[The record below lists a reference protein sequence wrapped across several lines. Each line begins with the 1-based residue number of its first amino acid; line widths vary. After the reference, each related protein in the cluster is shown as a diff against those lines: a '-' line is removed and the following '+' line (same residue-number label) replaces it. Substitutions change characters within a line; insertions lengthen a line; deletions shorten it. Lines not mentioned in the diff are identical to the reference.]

1 MDDFTATLPDDPI
14 ALKALVL
21 SLGAQVKSLEPA
33 LSTRQL
39 IIETL
44 QIQLAALRRQQFGRK
59 SEKLD
64 EQIAQ
69 LELKLEE
76 FQTDEAEDPAPVT
89 ETVKAVR
96 SKRVRKPLPDH
107 LPRDTVTYPA
117 PACDCPTCGGSLQA
131 IGEDVAEQLEFIPAS
146 FRVIGH
152 VRPKFG
158 CTHCDTL
165 VQAPAPSR
173 PIERGIAG
181 PGLLAHVL
189 VAKYGDHL
197 PLYRQSQ
204 IYAREGVEL
213 ERSTLAEWVGGASRL
228 LRPLVDALRR
238 HVLTGPTVHADDTPV
253 PVLAPGRGKTVTGRL
268 WAYVRDERP
277 AGQASAPAMW
287 MAYSPDR
294 KGEHPQAH
302 LQNFAGVIHADGF
315 AGYDKL
321 YNAARIEAACWA
333 HVRRKFYDISQSHPS
348 PIAGEAIRRISA
360 LYAIEAQIRG
370 QPPDRR
376 REIRMA
382 QTKPLLDDMHRWL
395 TSLLPTLSSKATLA
409 GAIQYAFN
417 RWDALNVFAKDGRV
431 EIDNN
436 AVERSLRAVS
446 LGRKNFMFAGSDA
459 GGHRAAAMYS
469 LIGSAKLNGL
479 DPEAYLRTVLSQ
491 IADHPVNRVDEL
503 LPWNLPGAVSVTA
516 DDPVVST
523 QVPT

>member
-1 MDDFTATLPDDPI
+1 
-14 ALKALVL
+14 
-21 SLGAQVKSLEPA
+21 
-33 LSTRQL
+33 
-39 IIETL
+39 
-44 QIQLAALRRQQFGRK
+44 
-59 SEKLD
+59 
-64 EQIAQ
+64 
-69 LELKLEE
+69 
-76 FQTDEAEDPAPVT
+76 
-89 ETVKAVR
+89 
-96 SKRVRKPLPDH
+96 
-107 LPRDTVTYPA
+107 
-117 PACDCPTCGGSLQA
+117 
-131 IGEDVAEQLEFIPAS
+131 
-146 FRVIGH
+146 
-152 VRPKFG
+152 
-158 CTHCDTL
+158 

-204 IYAREGVEL
+204 MYAREGVEL

-238 HVLTGPTVHADDTPV
+238 HVLSGPTVHADDTPV

-277 AGQASAPAMW
+277 AGQSRAPALW

-302 LQNFAGVIHADGF
+302 LQDFTGVIHADGF

-321 YNAARIEAACWA
+321 YGDMRVEAACWA

-348 PIAGEAIRRISA
+348 PIAGEAIRRIGV

-370 QPPDRR
+370 QLPEHRQA
-376 REIRMA
+376 IRMA
-382 QTKPLLDDMHRWL
+382 QTQPLLDDMHRWL
-395 TSLLPTLSSKATLA
+395 TGLLPTLSTKAALA

-417 RWDALNVFAKDGRV
+417 RWDALNVFARDGRV

-436 AVERSLRAVS
+436 AVERALRAVS

-479 DPEAYLRTVLSQ
+479 DPEAYLRQVLSQ
-491 IADHPVNRVDEL
+491 IAEHPVNRVEEL
-503 LPWNLPGAVSVTA
+503 LPWNLLGGVSNATVETPAVST
-516 DDPVVST
+516 
-523 QVPT
+523 

>member
-1 MDDFTATLPDDPI
+1 MDDFTATLPDDPA
-14 ALKALVL
+14 ALKTLIL
-21 SLGAQVKSLEPA
+21 SLGAQIKSLESA

-44 QIQLAALRRQQFGRK
+44 QIQLAALRRQKFGRK

-76 FQTDEAEDPAPVT
+76 FQADEAEDPAPAT
-89 ETVKAVR
+89 EAVKAAR
-96 SKRVRKPLPDH
+96 ATRVRKPLPDH
-107 LPRDTVTYPA
+107 LPRETIIYPA
-117 PACDCPTCGGSLQA
+117 PACDCPTCGGALQA

-146 FRVIGH
+146 FRVIRH
-152 VRPKFG
+152 VRPKLS
-158 CTHCDTL
+158 CTRCETL

-173 PIERGIAG
+173 PITRGIAG

-253 PVLAPGRGKTVTGRL
+253 PVLAPGRGKTLTGRL

-277 AGQASAPAMW
+277 AGQTSAPALW

-294 KGEHPQAH
+294 KGEHPQEH
-302 LQNFAGVIHADGF
+302 LQNFNGVIHADGF
-315 AGYDKL
+315 AGYGKL
-321 YNAARIEAACWA
+321 YHGPRTEAACWA

-348 PIAGEAIRRISA
+348 PIAGEAIRRIAA

-370 QPPDRR
+370 KPPDRR
-376 REIRMA
+376 REIRMT
-382 QTKPLLDDMHRWL
+382 QTQPLLDDMHRWL
-395 TSLLPTLSSKATLA
+395 TSLLSTLSAKAALA

-417 RWDALNVFAKDGRV
+417 RWGALNVFARDGRV

-436 AVERSLRAVS
+436 AVERALRAVS
-446 LGRKNFMFAGSDA
+446 LGRKNFMFVGSDA
-459 GGHRAAAMYS
+459 GGERAAAMYS
-469 LIGSAKLNGL
+469 LIGSAKLNSL
-479 DPEAYLRTVLSQ
+479 DPEAYLRNVLSQ
-491 IADHPVNRVDEL
+491 IAEHPVNRVDEL
-503 LPWNLPGAVSVTA
+503 LPWNLASAALAAAEETA
-516 DDPVVST
+516 AASA
-523 QVPT
+523 

>member
-1 MDDFTATLPDDPI
+1 MDDVTATLPDDPA
-14 ALKALVL
+14 ALKALVV
-21 SLGAQVKSLEPA
+21 SLGAQVKSLESA
-33 LSTRQL
+33 LTTRQL
-39 IIETL
+39 IIEMMEL
-44 QIQLAALRRQQFGRK
+44 QLATLRRQKFGRK

-76 FQTDEAEDPAPVT
+76 FQVDEAEDPAPAT
-89 ETVKAVR
+89 EAVKAAR
-96 SKRVRKPLPDH
+96 AKRVRKPLPDH
-107 LPRDTVTYPA
+107 LPRDTVIYPA
-117 PACDCPTCGGSLQA
+117 PTCDCPTCGSALQS

-146 FRVIGH
+146 FRVIRH

-158 CTHCDTL
+158 CTRCDTL
-165 VQAPAPSR
+165 VQASAPSR

-204 IYAREGVEL
+204 IYAREGVEI

-253 PVLAPGRGKTVTGRL
+253 PVLAPGRGKTLTGRL

-277 AGQASAPAMW
+277 AGQTSAPALW

-294 KGEHPQAH
+294 KGEHPQQH
-302 LQNFAGVIHADGF
+302 LQDFHGVIHADGF

-321 YNAARIEAACWA
+321 YHGTRIEAACWA

-348 PIAGEAIRRISA
+348 PIAGEMLRRIGA

-376 REIRMA
+376 REIRIA
-382 QTKPLLDDMHRWL
+382 QTQPLLDDIRRWL
-395 TSLLPTLSSKATLA
+395 TGLLPTLSAKAALA

-417 RWDALNVFAKDGRV
+417 RWEALNVFARDGRV

-436 AVERSLRAVS
+436 AVERALRAVS
-446 LGRKNFMFAGSDA
+446 LGRKNFMFVGSDA
-459 GGHRAAAMYS
+459 GGHRAAAIYS

-479 DPEAYLRTVLSQ
+479 DPEAYLRTVLSR
-491 IADHPVNRVDEL
+491 IAEHPVNQVAGL
-503 LPWNLPGAVSVTA
+503 LPWNLLDGVTTA
-516 DDPVVST
+516 AALE

>member
-1 MDDFTATLPDDPI
+1 MTSLQPCPMTPV

-21 SLGAQVKSLEPA
+21 SQGAQIKSLESA
-33 LSTRQL
+33 LSARQL
-39 IIETL
+39 IIEMMEL
-44 QIQLAALRRQQFGRK
+44 QLAALRRQKFGRK

-64 EQIAQ
+64 GQIAQ

-89 ETVKAVR
+89 ETVQAR
-96 SKRVRKPLPDH
+96 RARRIRKPLPDH

-117 PACDCPTCGGSLQA
+117 PTCDCPSCGATLQA

-146 FRVIGH
+146 FRVIRH

-158 CTHCDTL
+158 CTRCDTL

-204 IYAREGVEL
+204 IYAREGVEI

-238 HVLTGPTVHADDTPV
+238 HVLAGPTVHADDTPV
-253 PVLAPGRGKTVTGRL
+253 PVLAPGRGKTLTGRL

-277 AGQASAPAMW
+277 AGQASAPALW

-294 KGEHPQAH
+294 KGEHPQQH
-302 LQNFAGVIHADGF
+302 LQDFHGVIHADGF

-321 YNAARIEAACWA
+321 YQGTRTEAACWA

-348 PIAGEAIRRISA
+348 PIAGEMLRRIGA

-370 QPPDRR
+370 QPLDRR
-376 REIRMA
+376 REIRIT
-382 QTKPLLDDMHRWL
+382 QTQPLLDDMRRWL
-395 TSLLPTLSSKATLA
+395 TSLLPTLSAKAALA

-417 RWDALNVFAKDGRV
+417 RWDALNVFVTDGRV

-436 AVERSLRAVS
+436 AVERALRAVS
-446 LGRKNFMFAGSDA
+446 LGRKNFMFVGSDA
-459 GGHRAAAMYS
+459 GGHRAAAIYS

-491 IADHPVNRVDEL
+491 IAEHPVNRVDEL
-503 LPWNLPGAVSVTA
+503 LPWNLLDGVTTIA
-516 DDPVVST
+516 APE

>member
-1 MDDFTATLPDDPI
+1 MDEYNTTLPDDPD

-21 SLGAQVKSLEPA
+21 SLGAQVKSLESA

-39 IIETL
+39 MIETL
-44 QIQLAALRRQQFGRK
+44 QIQIAALRRQKFGRK

-64 EQIAQ
+64 VQIAQ

-76 FQTDEAEDPAPVT
+76 FQADEAEDPAPAK
-89 ETVKAVR
+89 ETGATAR
-96 SKRVRKPLPDH
+96 TKRVRKPLPDH
-107 LPRDTVTYPA
+107 LPRDIIEYPA
-117 PACDCPTCGGSLQA
+117 PACECPNCGGALQS
-131 IGEDVAEQLEFIPAS
+131 IGEDVAEQLEFVPAS
-146 FRVIGH
+146 FRVIRH

-158 CTHCDTL
+158 CMCCDTL
-165 VQAPAPSR
+165 VQACAASR
-173 PIERGIAG
+173 PIERGIPG

-189 VAKYGDHL
+189 VGKYGDHL

-204 IYAREGVEL
+204 IYAREGVDL
-213 ERSTLAEWVGGASRL
+213 ERSTLTEWVGSTSRL
-228 LRPLVDALRR
+228 LRPLVAALRR
-238 HVLTGPTVHADDTPV
+238 YVLSGPTVHADDTPV
-253 PVLAPGRGKTVTGRL
+253 PVLAPGRGKTATGRL

-277 AGQASAPAMW
+277 AGRTSAPALW

-294 KGEHPQAH
+294 KGQHPQEH
-302 LQNFAGVIHADGF
+302 LQDFSGVIHADGF

-321 YNAARIEAACWA
+321 YNDVRIEAACWA

-348 PIAGEAIRRISA
+348 PIAGEAIRRIGT
-360 LYAIEAQIRG
+360 LYAVEAQIRG

-376 REIRMA
+376 REVRMA
-382 QTKPLLDDMHRWL
+382 QTQPLLDDMRRWL
-395 TSLLPTLSSKATLA
+395 NSVLPTLSGKAALA

-417 RWDALNVFAKDGRV
+417 RWDALNVFAHDGRV

-436 AVERSLRAVS
+436 AVERALRAVS
-446 LGRKNFMFAGSDA
+446 LGRKNYLFAGSDA

-479 DPEAYLRTVLSQ
+479 DPQAYLRTVLSQ

-503 LPWNLPGAVSVTA
+503 LPWNLPCTA
-516 DDPVVST
+516 SIDANDST
-523 QVPT
+523 AST

>member
-1 MDDFTATLPDDPI
+1 MDDVTAILTDDPA
-14 ALKALVL
+14 ALKALVA
-21 SLGAQVKSLEPA
+21 SLGAKIKSLESA

-39 IIETL
+39 FIETL
-44 QIQLAALRRQQFGRK
+44 QLQLAALRRQTFGRK

-89 ETVKAVR
+89 EVVKAAR
-96 SKRVRKPLPDH
+96 AKRVRKPLPDQ

-117 PACDCPTCGGSLQA
+117 PSCDCPTCGGSLQA

-146 FRVIGH
+146 FRVIRH

-158 CTHCDTL
+158 CTQCDTL

-238 HVLTGPTVHADDTPV
+238 HVLGGPTVHADDTPV
-253 PVLAPGRGKTVTGRL
+253 PVLAPGRGKTLTGRL

-294 KGEHPQAH
+294 KGEHPQSH
-302 LQNFAGVIHADGF
+302 LQDFNGVIHADGF

-321 YNAARIEAACWA
+321 YNGARTEAACWA

-348 PIAGEAIRRISA
+348 PIADEAIRRIGA

-382 QTKPLLDDMHRWL
+382 QTQPLLDDMRRWL
-395 TSLLPTLSSKATLA
+395 TGLLPTLSSKAALA

-417 RWDALNVFAKDGRV
+417 RWDALNVFASDGRV

-446 LGRKNFMFAGSDA
+446 LGRKNFMFVGSDA

-469 LIGSAKLNGL
+469 LIGTGKLNGL

-491 IADHPVNRVDEL
+491 IASLPVT
-503 LPWNLPGAVSVTA
+503 PGW
-516 DDPVVST
+516 
-523 QVPT
+523 

>member
-1 MDDFTATLPDDPI
+1 MDDATAILPNDPA

-21 SLGAQVKSLEPA
+21 RQGAQIKSLESA
-33 LSTRQL
+33 LSARQL

-44 QIQLAALRRQQFGRK
+44 QIQLAALRRQKFGRK

-76 FQTDEAEDPAPVT
+76 FQADEAEDPALVT
-89 ETVKAVR
+89 EAVKTAR
-96 SKRVRKPLPDH
+96 AKRVRKPLPDH
-107 LPRDTVTYPA
+107 LPRDTITYPT
-117 PACDCPTCGGSLQA
+117 PTCDCPTCGSTLQA

-146 FRVIGH
+146 FRVIRH

-158 CTHCDTL
+158 CTRCDTL

-277 AGQASAPAMW
+277 AGQTSAPALW

-294 KGEHPQAH
+294 KGEHPQQH
-302 LQNFAGVIHADGF
+302 LQDFHGVIHADGF

-321 YNAARIEAACWA
+321 YNGKRTEAACWA

-348 PIAGEAIRRISA
+348 PIAGEAIRRIGA

-370 QPPDRR
+370 QPPERR
-376 REIRMA
+376 REIRIA
-382 QTKPLLDDMHRWL
+382 QTQPLLDDMRRWM
-395 TSLLPTLSSKATLA
+395 TSLLPTLSAKAALA

-417 RWDALNVFAKDGRV
+417 RWDALNVFAADGRV

-446 LGRKNFMFAGSDA
+446 LGRKNFMFVGSDA
-459 GGHRAAAMYS
+459 GGHRAAAIYS

-479 DPEAYLRTVLSQ
+479 DPEAYLRTVLSM
-491 IADHPVNRVDEL
+491 IAEHPVNQVADL
-503 LPWNLPGAVSVTA
+503 LPWHLVAGVTA
-516 DDPVVST
+516 TTAPE

>member
-1 MDDFTATLPDDPI
+1 MDDPTETLPDDPA

-21 SLGAQVKSLEPA
+21 SLGAQVRSLEA
-33 LSTRQL
+33 AVSTRQL

-44 QIQLAALRRQQFGRK
+44 QIQLAALRRQRFGRK

-76 FQTDEAEDPAPVT
+76 FQADEAEDPAPAT
-89 ETVKAVR
+89 EVVKAAR
-96 SKRVRKPLPDH
+96 ARRARKPLPDH
-107 LPRDTVTYPA
+107 LPRDTITYPA
-117 PACDCPTCGGSLQA
+117 PACDCPNCGSALKA

-146 FRVIGH
+146 FRVIRH

-158 CTHCDTL
+158 CTQCDTL

-204 IYAREGVEL
+204 IYAREGVEI

-228 LRPLVDALRR
+228 LRPLIDALRC

-253 PVLAPGRGKTVTGRL
+253 PVLAPGRGKTLTGRL

-277 AGQASAPAMW
+277 AGQASAPALW

-294 KGEHPQAH
+294 KGEHAQAH
-302 LQNFAGVIHADGF
+302 LQDFRGVIHADGF

-321 YNAARIEAACWA
+321 YNGARIEAACWA
-333 HVRRKFYDISQSHPS
+333 HVRRKFYDISRSHPS
-348 PIAGEAIRRISA
+348 PIAGEAIRRIGA

-370 QPPDRR
+370 QPPDQRR
-376 REIRMA
+376 AIRMA
-382 QTKPLLDDMHRWL
+382 QTQPLLDDMRRWL
-395 TSLLPTLSSKATLA
+395 TSILPTLSAKAALA

-417 RWDALNVFAKDGRV
+417 RWEALNVFAGDGRV

-436 AVERSLRAVS
+436 AVERALRAVS

-479 DPEAYLRTVLSQ
+479 DPEAYLRCVLSR
-491 IADHPVNRVDEL
+491 IAEHPVNRVEEL
-503 LPWNLPGAVSVTA
+503 LPWNFAGAAPTVGIETA
-516 DDPVVST
+516 ASPA
-523 QVPT
+523 